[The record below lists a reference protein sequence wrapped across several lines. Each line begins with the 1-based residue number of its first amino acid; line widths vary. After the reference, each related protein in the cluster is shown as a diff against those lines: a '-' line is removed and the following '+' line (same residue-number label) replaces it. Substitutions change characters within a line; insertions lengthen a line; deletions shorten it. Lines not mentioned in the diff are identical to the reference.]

1 MNSTLRKLAW
11 LAILGWTVG
20 GLAACNTVKGA
31 GKDVE
36 AAGEEIQE
44 TADDAKDHD

>member
-1 MNSTLRKLAW
+1 MNTNLRKIAYIALLA
-11 LAILGWTVG
+11 WTVG

-36 AAGEEIQE
+36 EAGEEIQE
-44 TADDAKDHD
+44 AADDAKS